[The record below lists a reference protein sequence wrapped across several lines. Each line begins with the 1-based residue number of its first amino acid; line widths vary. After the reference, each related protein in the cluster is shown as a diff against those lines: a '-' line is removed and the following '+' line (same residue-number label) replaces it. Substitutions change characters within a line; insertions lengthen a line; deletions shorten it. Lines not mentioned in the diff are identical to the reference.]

1 MQRHHHRSKD
11 QGDTP
16 RTRPSRG
23 IATIARRWTPLLAA
37 TAAMSLPL
45 AAVSTQAQASTG
57 STLTTASSASAS
69 YSGESTISSRSGG
82 AWLRAQ
88 PNTGSY
94 GIEYLGNGTHVL
106 MLCWIDAQWATGNYS
121 SNRWFRVEPAYDPNV
136 GYVHSSLVAN
146 QVSVPH
152 C

>member
-1 MQRHHHRSKD
+1 M
-11 QGDTP
+11 
-16 RTRPSRG
+16 
-23 IATIARRWTPLLAA
+23 PLLAA
-37 TAAMSLPL
+37 TAAMTLPL

-57 STLTTASSASAS
+57 PTLATASHAPAAASGWSA
-69 YSGESTISSRSGG
+69 ISSHSGG

-88 PNTGSY
+88 PTTNSY
-94 GIEYLGNGTHVL
+94 GIEYLGNGTQVL
-106 MLCWIDAQWATGNYS
+106 MMCWIDAQWATGNYS